1 VKSNLEIIIKSVV
14 TSIPEIAACHI
25 FGSAA
30 RHEPVVND
38 LDILI
43 LTYPNQDADKTV
55 WKALEKISDATGL
68 PTDSLDILV
77 FDLEMADPRVLYHAV
92 SEGILIKNECPNLL
106 GDKIEDLSR
115 YFLENETI
123 IQRAGRLNREL
134 IEEICCNGQGTP

>member
-1 VKSNLEIIIKSVV
+1 MKPNLEIIKSAV
-14 TSIPEIAACHI
+14 TSIPEIASCHI

-30 RHEPVVND
+30 RHESVVND

-43 LTYPNQDADKTV
+43 LTYPGQDTEKAI
-55 WKALEKISDATGL
+55 WSALEKISHATGL
-68 PTDSLDILV
+68 PPDSLDILV
-77 FDLEMADPRVLYHAV
+77 FDLDMADPRVLYHAV
-92 SEGILIKNECPNLL
+92 NEGILIKNECPDFL